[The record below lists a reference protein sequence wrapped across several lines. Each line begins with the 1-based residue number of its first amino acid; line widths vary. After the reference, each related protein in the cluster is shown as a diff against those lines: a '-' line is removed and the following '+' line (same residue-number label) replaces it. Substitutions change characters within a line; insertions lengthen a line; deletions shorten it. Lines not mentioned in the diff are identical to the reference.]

1 MLLYERQ
8 SIKMSCLDINL
19 CPGEKLYNVTCNF
32 STMYIDYECNSN
44 TCMRVDGTYD
54 CCAIHP
60 YYCRQPLESLFR
72 TPTIEP
78 SRAINTKMCNKICG
92 GKSKLYTC
100 YWYEKRQTDNLCIEN
115 NKEYCCFENRTECCS
130 TNQTY
135 VYIVIGSIASI
146 IVIFAYYLY
155 NVKKSHKKIVPAKEA
170 SEICV

>member
-1 MLLYERQ
+1 
-8 SIKMSCLDINL
+8 MSCLDINL

-32 STMYIDYECNSN
+32 STMYIDYECNSS

-92 GKSKLYTC
+92 GAHYKMKMIVVVKDKASYKK
-100 YWYEKRQTDNLCIEN
+100 WMAQK
-115 NKEYCCFENRTECCS
+115 NKETFKMKYF
-130 TNQTY
+130 
-135 VYIVIGSIASI
+135 
-146 IVIFAYYLY
+146 
-155 NVKKSHKKIVPAKEA
+155 PAAEETATPKD
-170 SEICV
+170 SLINKPLI

>member
-92 GKSKLYTC
+92 GKTS
-100 YWYEKRQTDNLCIEN
+100 IEN
-115 NKEYCCFENRTECCS
+115 VTLLVC
-130 TNQTY
+130 
-135 VYIVIGSIASI
+135 
-146 IVIFAYYLY
+146 
-155 NVKKSHKKIVPAKEA
+155 PA
-170 SEICV
+170 